1 MIVGVFLGVYSAQ
14 RPNGISS
21 HFVSFFALFGYSAP
35 VFWSGLLLLIGF
47 SLHIQWFPVAG
58 IRDVTIEGNFFEEA
72 IDVIRHMVL
81 PVITLASIF
90 LALYSRLSRA
100 TMMEVLGSDY
110 IRTAK
115 SKGLTDREIIY
126 KHALKNSLSPVITLA
141 GLQFSAVVSGAILV
155 ESVFSWPGLGTL
167 AFESIIAR
175 DTPTILGILF
185 FSALVV
191 IVGNLLTDL
200 PLSLVDPRVRT
211 NIAAVIAL
219 IILFLI
225 ILVAIFGPTLYPVD
239 PFDMVWMPFSPP
251 GEEGFIFGTDYL
263 GRDLVA
269 MIIHGAR
276 VSIIIGVSAAFVTV
290 FIGVSVGAMAGFY
303 RGWVEEVLMR
313 ITEFFQVL
321 PTLLFAMVIVALF
334 GASLTMI
341 TIAIGAVS
349 WTAVA
354 RITRAEFLR
363 IRELEYVTASR
374 ASGANNFILMFGII
388 LPNALPPIIVQA
400 ALMVGSAIL
409 FEAGLSFLGLTDPNV
424 VSWGQVI
431 GSNRSYLLDA
441 GFTVTIP
448 GAAIFITVLCISLV
462 GDGLND
468 ALNPKLRQR

>member
-1 MIVGVFLGVYSAQ
+1 MYAGLLLLAVIILNFGMMHLAPGDVADSISQSMGGADEEVLNEIRATYGLDRPFIVQLGSYIGKVMRFDLGYSFFYTQPVSQLIFQKLPATLLLVLTAQFLALIVGVFLGVYSAQ
-14 RPNGISS
+14 RPNGLSS

-58 IRDVTIEGNFFEEA
+58 MRDVTIEGNFLEET
-72 IDVIRHMVL
+72 IDIIRHMVL

-200 PLSLVDPRVRT
+200 ALRLVDPRVRT
-211 NIAAVIAL
+211 N
-219 IILFLI
+219 
-225 ILVAIFGPTLYPVD
+225 G
-239 PFDMVWMPFSPP
+239 
-251 GEEGFIFGTDYL
+251 
-263 GRDLVA
+263 
-269 MIIHGAR
+269 
-276 VSIIIGVSAAFVTV
+276 
-290 FIGVSVGAMAGFY
+290 
-303 RGWVEEVLMR
+303 
-313 ITEFFQVL
+313 
-321 PTLLFAMVIVALF
+321 
-334 GASLTMI
+334 
-341 TIAIGAVS
+341 
-349 WTAVA
+349 
-354 RITRAEFLR
+354 
-363 IRELEYVTASR
+363 
-374 ASGANNFILMFGII
+374 
-388 LPNALPPIIVQA
+388 
-400 ALMVGSAIL
+400 
-409 FEAGLSFLGLTDPNV
+409 
-424 VSWGQVI
+424 
-431 GSNRSYLLDA
+431 
-441 GFTVTIP
+441 
-448 GAAIFITVLCISLV
+448 
-462 GDGLND
+462 
-468 ALNPKLRQR
+468 

>member
-1 MIVGVFLGVYSAQ
+1 MALLYAIATRIMYAGILLLAVIILNFGMMHLAPGDVADSISQSMGGADEEVLNEIRATYGLDRPFIVQLGSYIGKVLRFDLGYSFFYTQPVSQLILQKLPATLLLVLTAQFLALIVGVFLGVYSAQ
-14 RPNGISS
+14 RPNGLSS

-58 IRDVTIEGNFFEEA
+58 MRDVTIEGNFLEEA
-72 IDVIRHMVL
+72 IDIIRHMVL

-200 PLSLVDPRVRT
+200 TLRLVDPRVRT
-211 NIAAVIAL
+211 N
-219 IILFLI
+219 
-225 ILVAIFGPTLYPVD
+225 G
-239 PFDMVWMPFSPP
+239 
-251 GEEGFIFGTDYL
+251 
-263 GRDLVA
+263 
-269 MIIHGAR
+269 
-276 VSIIIGVSAAFVTV
+276 
-290 FIGVSVGAMAGFY
+290 
-303 RGWVEEVLMR
+303 
-313 ITEFFQVL
+313 
-321 PTLLFAMVIVALF
+321 
-334 GASLTMI
+334 
-341 TIAIGAVS
+341 
-349 WTAVA
+349 
-354 RITRAEFLR
+354 
-363 IRELEYVTASR
+363 
-374 ASGANNFILMFGII
+374 
-388 LPNALPPIIVQA
+388 
-400 ALMVGSAIL
+400 
-409 FEAGLSFLGLTDPNV
+409 
-424 VSWGQVI
+424 
-431 GSNRSYLLDA
+431 
-441 GFTVTIP
+441 
-448 GAAIFITVLCISLV
+448 
-462 GDGLND
+462 
-468 ALNPKLRQR
+468 

>member
-1 MIVGVFLGVYSAQ
+1 MYAGILLLAVIILNFGMMHLAPGDVADSISQSMGGADEEVLNEIRATYGLDRPFIVQLGSYIGKVIRFDLGYSFFYTQPVSQLIFQKLPATLLLVLTAQFVALIVGVFLGVDSAL
-14 RPNGISS
+14 RPNGLSS

-58 IRDVTIEGNFFEEA
+58 MRDVTIEGNFLEEA
-72 IDVIRHMVL
+72 IDIIRHMVL

-200 PLSLVDPRVRT
+200 ALRLVDPRVRT
-211 NIAAVIAL
+211 N
-219 IILFLI
+219 
-225 ILVAIFGPTLYPVD
+225 G
-239 PFDMVWMPFSPP
+239 
-251 GEEGFIFGTDYL
+251 
-263 GRDLVA
+263 
-269 MIIHGAR
+269 
-276 VSIIIGVSAAFVTV
+276 
-290 FIGVSVGAMAGFY
+290 
-303 RGWVEEVLMR
+303 
-313 ITEFFQVL
+313 
-321 PTLLFAMVIVALF
+321 
-334 GASLTMI
+334 
-341 TIAIGAVS
+341 
-349 WTAVA
+349 
-354 RITRAEFLR
+354 
-363 IRELEYVTASR
+363 
-374 ASGANNFILMFGII
+374 
-388 LPNALPPIIVQA
+388 
-400 ALMVGSAIL
+400 
-409 FEAGLSFLGLTDPNV
+409 
-424 VSWGQVI
+424 
-431 GSNRSYLLDA
+431 
-441 GFTVTIP
+441 
-448 GAAIFITVLCISLV
+448 
-462 GDGLND
+462 
-468 ALNPKLRQR
+468 